1 MRLNR
6 VSNERGFTLLE
17 SLLQLVV
24 LVLFSSISILIILWA
39 REIQDINQIK
49 HDVNWEL
56 FVYDMQQ
63 YNQNSLSGGVVSSGM
78 MKFKPADDEEN
89 RTFFYEKPNDHIRK
103 RSNKGGNETMLPFV
117 KQLHYE
123 QLGNEIVMKV
133 VTEDGKLRER
143 ILVSPLPE

>member
-17 SLLQLVV
+17 NLLQLVV

-49 HDVNWEL
+49 HDINWEL

-78 MKFKPADDEEN
+78 MKFTPAADEEN